1 MAVNEGA
8 RQEGKFMVVCIA
20 PDVCLTPPVP
30 VPVPYQIVAFLDNSM
45 NVSPN
50 VRFTGK
56 PALMMTSRGIQ
67 VIGDEAGSAGGVKSG
82 VNVNHCR
89 PVEGTH
95 STTVR
100 VNGEYVLYHNGYMY
114 MNCAGPEGAY
124 NTLGKIVY
132 LGTSSSASVSP
143 DGETPPA
150 DPPITPETPPE
161 KNFLSN
167 LGQRLTSPQGVIG
180 LLQQGQ
186 QLAQMDW
193 KNPEAILGTLGSMA
207 GLVGLDPLA
216 KAASLGAQGYQ
227 LTKMDWSNPGAI
239 MGAAAGLA
247 GQFLGSEMAQLAGT
261 MLGIGSTLFQARQV
275 DSQLA
280 ALSKNLWK
288 PSGAVIDT
296 EMIPI
301 QGETDPKIVPETEV
315 EKWTIFSKTI
325 CRIKKLNF
333 DPDLPKSLPINE
345 QGHIVGQVDFEFISE
360 TLEARVGWVEKHS
373 LFNR

>member
-1 MAVNEGA
+1 MAINEGA
-8 RQEGKFMVVCIA
+8 RKDGKFMVVCIA

-50 VRFTGK
+50 VRFTCK
-56 PALMMTSRGIQ
+56 PALMMKSRGIQ

-100 VNGEYVLYHNGYMY
+100 VNGEYVLYHDGYMY

-132 LGTSSSASVSP
+132 LGPSSSASVSP
-143 DGETPPA
+143 DGETPSA
-150 DPPITPETPPE
+150 DPPVTPETPQE
-161 KNFLSN
+161 KEFLNN
-167 LGQRLTSPQGVIG
+167 LGQSLTSPQGFIG

-193 KNPEAILGTLGSMA
+193 KNPGAVLGTFGGMA

-227 LTKMDWSNPGAI
+227 LTKMEAI

-247 GQFLGSEMAQLAGT
+247 GQFLGGGMVQMAGT
-261 MLGIGSTLFQARQV
+261 VSGMSSTLLQTGQN
-275 DSQLA
+275 DSQLT
-280 ALSKNLWK
+280 ALSKNIWK
-288 PSGAVIDT
+288 PSIAVIDT
-296 EMIPI
+296 EMIPMMR
-301 QGETDPKIVPETEV
+301 ETDPKIMPETEA
-315 EKWTIFSKTI
+315 EKWTSLSKTI
-325 CRIKKLNF
+325 CRIGNLNF
-333 DPDLPKSLPINE
+333 DPDLPKFLPIDE
-345 QGHIVGQVDFEFISE
+345 KGQIVGQIGFEFSPE
-360 TLEARVGWVEKHS
+360 TLIEKQ
-373 LFNR
+373 LAK

>member
-1 MAVNEGA
+1 M
-8 RQEGKFMVVCIA
+8 
-20 PDVCLTPPVP
+20 
-30 VPVPYQIVAFLDNSM
+30 
-45 NVSPN
+45 
-50 VRFTGK
+50 
-56 PALMMTSRGIQ
+56 
-67 VIGDEAGSAGGVKSG
+67 
-82 VNVNHCR
+82 
-89 PVEGTH
+89 
-95 STTVR
+95 R

-132 LGTSSSASVSP
+132 LGASSSASVSP

-150 DPPITPETPPE
+150 DPPVTPETPQE
-161 KNFLSN
+161 NNFLNN

-193 KNPEAILGTLGSMA
+193 KNPGTVLGTSGGMA
-207 GLVGLDPLA
+207 GLVGLDLLA
-216 KAASLGAQGYQ
+216 KTASLGAQSYQ

-247 GQFLGSEMAQLAGT
+247 SQFLGGKMAQLAGT
-261 MLGIGSTLFQARQV
+261 VLGIGSMLFQAEQA
-275 DSQLA
+275 DSQLT

-288 PSGAVIDT
+288 SNGAVIDT
-296 EMIPI
+296 EIIPI
-301 QGETDPKIVPETEV
+301 QGETDPKIVPETEA

-325 CRIKKLNF
+325 CRIKELNF

-345 QGHIVGQVDFEFISE
+345 SGHIVDKI
-360 TLEARVGWVEKHS
+360 RHS
-373 LFNR
+373 LAGAWGGVQDG